1 MRQFR
6 SAIVFMF
13 LNSANSLL
21 KDHVYTLKN
30 QSYSY
35 IVVSM
40 CVTAK
45 ENYLLPVV
53 EVFVSKVSR

>member
-1 MRQFR
+1 M
-6 SAIVFMF
+6 
-13 LNSANSLL
+13 
-21 KDHVYTLKN
+21 
-30 QSYSY
+30 YSY